1 MITSNTNAKVGHEPA
16 VYTAITN
23 MHPKTECDSDMAAEG
38 IGKKGEKSLRAQ
50 LELKLMCKT
59 QEKATTVKQRYNV
72 IYIQ

>member
-38 IGKKGEKSLRAQ
+38 IGKKGEKSLRA
-50 LELKLMCKT
+50 
-59 QEKATTVKQRYNV
+59 
-72 IYIQ
+72 